1 MVILLNI
8 VQIRNLLI
16 ISYFSQFVKKIVV
29 KKQVKWQI
37 IFIKFIKLSIQLKM
51 KSLNKATINIK
62 FRNLV
67 QITG

>member
-51 KSLNKATINIK
+51 KSLNKTTINIK